1 MLTQTELKAAIE
13 VIKASLLA
21 KVTGDIDLTYE
32 ITLLNDLA
40 EPGEPVKSFTKEP
53 QDKA

>member
-13 VIKASLLA
+13 VIKASLLT
-21 KVTGDIDLTYE
+21 KITGDVDLTYE

-40 EPGEPVKSFTKEP
+40 DPVEPVKSLTKEP